1 MNFNLADNLQLL
13 RKQKKITQEEL
24 AEIFGVS
31 SQSVSKW
38 ELGIN
43 CPDITMLPKIADYY
57 RVSIDELLGY
67 KPLSSI
73 NSIYID
79 VKSLIESSNTKI
91 DDAYKISRLAIA
103 SVFEKGKKE
112 AERLLVGKRDNSLSY
127 GQDENGVTIC
137 SDQSVFIASFDE
149 LRDYDITTI
158 RKISNYLSRISDL
171 NTLKVMFALFN
182 LSVNSKEV
190 YSFSISEI
198 VNETKLEEAL
208 VNKALNNLDIVFDK
222 EEYNKTGIEK
232 YSLAHLD
239 QVPLLITMLIP
250 VLDKYNFNIK
260 DVD

>member
-198 VNETKLEEAL
+198 VNETKLEETL

-250 VLDKYNFNIK
+250 VLDKYNFNIT
-260 DVD
+260 DVN